1 MKFNHYFRNTIMKSI
16 LRTSSLV
23 LFCFIFIAGAYS
35 QKKLKIVTTLNY
47 LRYVAQQVGGD
58 KVEAVALANPKQ
70 DPHYVTPT
78 PTMNQ
83 TAKDAGLF
91 IENGL
96 SLDIWSKNVLDASG
110 NPNIQTGS
118 PGHLIATINVPVKE
132 LPTEVSRAWGD
143 IHPQGNPHVWLDPLN
158 IKIVADNIADKL
170 KKLDP
175 QNADYYTKKD
185 EEFNNKLDASMFGE
199 ELVKALGKKGGDILT
214 RKTKN
219 GELYSWLK
227 TKHLEQKLS
236 GWMKK
241 AEGLVGTKII
251 TYHKTYIY
259 FADRFGLVI
268 EGELEEKPGI
278 PPPPQHRD
286 EVVDMV
292 NKEGIKIILNDNF
305 YSKEAAEY
313 VASKSKAKVVL
324 TYLDVGANE
333 TVDSYENLISYL
345 LDEIISANQ

>member
-1 MKFNHYFRNTIMKSI
+1 MKTIIKNI
-16 LRTSSLV
+16 V
-23 LFCFIFIAGAYS
+23 IFALATLISTASFA
-35 QKKLKIVTTLNY
+35 QKKLKVVTTLNY

-78 PTMNQ
+78 PRMNQ
-83 TAKDAGLF
+83 TAKDADLF

-110 NPNIQTGS
+110 NPNIQPGS
-118 PGHLIATINVPVKE
+118 PGHMVATINVPVKE

-143 IHPQGNPHVWLDPLN
+143 IHPQGNPHVWVDPLN
-158 IKIVADNIADKL
+158 IKIIAENIAGRLAQIDPPNAEYYQGQL
-170 KKLDP
+170 KSF
-175 QNADYYTKKD
+175 KD
-185 EEFNNKLDASMFGE
+185 RIDIAMFGDE
-199 ELVKALGKKGGDILT
+199 LGKVLGKTWGDILS

-227 TKHLEQKLS
+227 TKKLEEKLG

-241 AEGLVGTKII
+241 AEKLDGTKVIS
-251 TYHKTYIY
+251 YHKTYIY
-259 FADRFGLVI
+259 FAERFGLNLD
-268 EGELEEKPGI
+268 GELEEKPGI

-286 EVVDMV
+286 EIVGKV
-292 NKEGIKIILNDNF
+292 NKEGIKAILNDNF

-313 VASKSKAKVVL
+313 VASKTHAKVIV
-324 TYLDVGANE
+324 TYLDVDANE
-333 TVDSYENLISYL
+333 VVNSYEKLISYL
-345 LDEIISANQ
+345 LDEILNAVK